1 MTAALDTVNR
11 FLTAAAKRD
20 YETAL
25 PLLSE
30 DVEYQNMPIMPVKG
44 REAVKEQLEALLAMG
59 TDSEWKVLR
68 EVADGD
74 VVMNERVDV
83 FVIGG
88 KPVELPVMGVFVLR
102 DGLIAEWRDY
112 FDLATITNALAE
124 VAPAPPASGG

>member
-20 YETAL
+20 YDTAL
-25 PLLSE
+25 PLLTE

-59 TDSEWKVLR
+59 GDSEWKVLK
-68 EVADGD
+68 EVVDGD
-74 VVMNERVDV
+74 VVMNERVDR
-83 FVIGG
+83 FEING
-88 KPVELPVMGVFVLR
+88 KWAELPVMGVFVLR

-112 FDLATITNALAE
+112 FDLQTIMNAISANQ
-124 VAPAPPASGG
+124 PPA